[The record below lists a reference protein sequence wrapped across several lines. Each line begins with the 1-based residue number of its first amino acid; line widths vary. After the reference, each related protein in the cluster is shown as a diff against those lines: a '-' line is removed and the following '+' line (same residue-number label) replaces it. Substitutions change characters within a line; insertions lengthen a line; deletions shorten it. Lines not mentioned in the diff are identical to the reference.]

1 MEVMDDTN
9 SSTSL
14 MDSTYTNVT
23 YKKVEGTVTST
34 EGSIA
39 FSPFHNGNHNGS
51 STKFQ
56 FPWSA
61 ISKHQVS
68 PVSHPKALLRLLM
81 VDGRSFTLLF
91 SSRSDLD
98 RIRND
103 LTIRLQRS
111 RPAGHLSTNL
121 SGKKRAHSDIALASP
136 LHSSS
141 TSVAP
146 TPPASFGEMDSAAL
160 AVTRSTL
167 LAANPPLRA
176 QHHYLVEESK
186 TVSEEDFWKTHN
198 DLIEEEYAR
207 ISGLTRAGTSSLLQ
221 SHLQIMTGRVTLG
234 VEEMRQIFILYPAVH
249 KAYEEKVPLE
259 HSDEQFWRK
268 YLESEFFHRDRGR
281 LGAASRYAAGSEASG
296 GKGSSSTGKSA
307 SNGKK
312 GGGMTQDEQEARA
325 AAVGTDD
332 LFSRYDQKLREE
344 KSDYEESRKW
354 GPHLAVGQFDLAS
367 TFETERGHLLEGP
380 KDNHPSNTADDG
392 KGSRVIQ
399 KYNRHWA
406 MVLHPE
412 EAVAGSDLMQVARR
426 SAFQVLPNDSDAKAG
441 GGIDSDMRQLV
452 DFASASSSDANHAL
466 GKGAADLDEY
476 EELSLKN
483 VDVYFQSRS
492 QSQEGAPGVDE
503 TTRKRHNVFAQSMVT
518 KVNSVRNGIL
528 VKEAGQRK
536 VQRQIL
542 EDTFPPTQLGKE
554 LLLRLTQRMTAD
566 SRTDADAL
574 EVVSS
579 LPEDFKKRLHSYFCR
594 SSELL
599 QHFFGLRRLAESS
612 PSSASQQINQKLQRI
627 VQVMETV
634 YREMEGIRK
643 GLETTETGEIMRKM
657 CLQIMDQL
665 DWAFKLHREGSGGGG
680 GGGFVTIEEF

>member
-1 MEVMDDTN
+1 MNDGMDIVDE
-9 SSTSL
+9 STSSSSM
-14 MDSTYTNVT
+14 MDAKYTNVT
-23 YKKVEGTVTST
+23 YKKVEGSLTLTHS
-34 EGSIA
+34 SIS
-39 FSPFHNGNHNGS
+39 FVPVNGTNGNQNGS
-51 STKFQ
+51 STTFQ
-56 FPWSA
+56 FPWSV

-68 PVSHPKALLRLLM
+68 PASHPKALLRLLM
-81 VDGRSFTLLF
+81 IDGRPNTLQF
-91 SSRSDLD
+91 KN
-98 RIRND
+98 RND
-103 LTIRLQRS
+103 LERIRRDLSVRLQKCRS
-111 RPAGHLSTNL
+111 SSSHLTTNL
-121 SGKKRAHSDIALASP
+121 SGKKRPYSEFAMSSP
-136 LHSSS
+136 VHSSS
-141 TSVAP
+141 TLTAAQA
-146 TPPASFGEMDSAAL
+146 TSFGEMDPASL
-160 AVTRSTL
+160 AVTRSTV
-167 LAANPPLRA
+167 LAANPQLRA

-221 SHLQIMTGRVTLG
+221 SHLQILTGRVTLG

-268 YLESEFFHRDRGR
+268 YLESEYFHRDRGR
-281 LGAASRYAAGSEASG
+281 LGAASRYAADGSG
-296 GKGSSSTGKSA
+296 GKGNSGGAK
-307 SNGKK
+307 GKK
-312 GGGMTQDEQEARA
+312 GGMTQDEQEARA

-344 KSDYEESRKW
+344 KSDHDDSRKW

-367 TFETERGHLLEGP
+367 TFETERGRLLEGP
-380 KDNHPSNTADDG
+380 KDNHPLNTSDDG

-406 MVLHPE
+406 MVLHPQD
-412 EAVAGSDLMQVARR
+412 AVAGSDLLQVARR
-426 SAFQVLPNDSDAKAG
+426 SVTLAIPNDSDAKAG
-441 GGIDSDMRQLV
+441 GGTDAAMRQLV
-452 DFASASSSDANHAL
+452 DFASASSSDANHAH
-466 GKGAADLDEY
+466 GKGASDLDEY
-476 EELSLKN
+476 EELKLKN
-483 VDVYFQSRS
+483 TDVYY
-492 QSQEGAPGVDE
+492 QSQTAAGSAANDDAM
-503 TTRKRHNVFAQSMVT
+503 RKRHSVFAQSMVT
-518 KVNSVRNGIL
+518 KVNSVATQIRNGTKT
-528 VKEAGQRK
+528 KETNPRK

-542 EDTFPPTQLGKE
+542 EDTFPPPLLGKE
-554 LLLRLTQRMTAD
+554 LLLRLTQRMSAD
-566 SRTDADAL
+566 SKTDADAL

-579 LPEDFKKRLHSYFCR
+579 LPEDFKKRLHTYFRR

-599 QHFFGLRRLAESS
+599 RHFFGLRRLADTSS
-612 PSSASQQINQKLQRI
+612 SQQTNQKLQRI